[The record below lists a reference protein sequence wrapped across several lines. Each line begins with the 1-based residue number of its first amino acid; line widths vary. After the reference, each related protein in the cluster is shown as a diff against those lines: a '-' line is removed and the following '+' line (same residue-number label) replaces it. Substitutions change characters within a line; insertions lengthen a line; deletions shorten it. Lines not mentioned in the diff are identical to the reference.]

1 MAFKMKRSPLKKGE
15 NIFLN
20 IFKKASPE
28 KMEARKRLKQ
38 RAKKS
43 GVSTFEQQKLDKIAA
58 RRAKSKAD
66 KLKSK
71 SSSTMPDPK
80 NEIKVPGANKPSW
93 QWDDVTKN
101 VKVTPKVKEVVN
113 KKDVVKKKKVVE
125 EYGIWNVHEGN
136 DPVRQRHNRKFKKNI
151 APEEWKM
158 KRRGQ
163 ILKDYG
169 VDLDYKNKK
178 VKKKEDK
185 KKKFTGYKPGLF
197 QGGKI

>member
-93 QWDDVTKN
+93 QWGNKRKRDTDMSIALGDIKWG
-101 VKVTPKVKEVVN
+101 PK
-113 KKDVVKKKKVVE
+113 
-125 EYGIWNVHEGN
+125 GI
-136 DPVRQRHNRKFKKNI
+136 
-151 APEEWKM
+151 
-158 KRRGQ
+158 Q
-163 ILKDYG
+163 IKG
-169 VDLDYKNKK
+169 
-178 VKKKEDK
+178 
-185 KKKFTGYKPGLF
+185 
-197 QGGKI
+197 